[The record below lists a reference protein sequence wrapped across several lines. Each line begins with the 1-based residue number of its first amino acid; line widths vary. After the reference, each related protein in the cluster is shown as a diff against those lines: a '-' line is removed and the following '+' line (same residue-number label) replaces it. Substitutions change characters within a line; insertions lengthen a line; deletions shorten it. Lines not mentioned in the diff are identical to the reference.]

1 MIQPGNCR
9 GTTRESIKVING
21 SCIKEKEDKG
31 KEGLSKE
38 KSSFEEI

>member
-1 MIQPGNCR
+1 MIKLGNCR

-21 SCIKEKEDKG
+21 SCIKKEEDKG

-38 KSSFEEI
+38 KASFEEI